1 MGDENGV
8 TVMAGWIET
17 ARAAVARSKIV
28 RYELRE
34 EAKTML
40 ANGEH
45 AAARRIF
52 EDILQEPVPDVESP
66 TDAPAESI
74 SSGT

>member
-1 MGDENGV
+1 MS
-8 TVMAGWIET
+8 GWIET
-17 ARAAVARSKIV
+17 ARAAVAGSKVV
-28 RYELRE
+28 RDELRE

-45 AAARRIF
+45 AAAKRIF
-52 EDILQEPVPDVESP
+52 EDILQEPVPDIESTP
-66 TDAPAESI
+66 DVPAESI